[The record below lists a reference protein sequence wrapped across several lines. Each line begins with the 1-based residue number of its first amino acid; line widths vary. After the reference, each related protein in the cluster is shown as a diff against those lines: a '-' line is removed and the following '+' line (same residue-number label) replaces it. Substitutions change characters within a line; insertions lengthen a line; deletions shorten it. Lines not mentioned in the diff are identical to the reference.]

1 MHHVRNIQDVDIH
14 IHYVLTTVPV
24 MNIQNLQHV
33 QNIQDVVHCTG
44 KKICTGYS
52 ERTTCIL
59 YRNQNMYRIFRT
71 YKVYTVQCTGSK
83 HVQNEKGQE

>member
-24 MNIQNLQHV
+24 LNIQDLQHV

-44 KKICTGYS
+44 KKSCTGYS
-52 ERTTCIL
+52 ERTTCTL
-59 YRNQNMYRIFRT
+59 QE
-71 YKVYTVQCTGSK
+71 SK
-83 HVQNEKGQE
+83 HVQDI